1 MENVKESVKNYKYQ
15 FNPNLTKP
23 QNLEEYFL
31 IIGVEPKICLKE
43 YLYNTSINEI
53 NELYSKEDFK
63 PKILSKFPPIKKE
76 YINIDSDII
85 DYCFPNGY
93 KLKQFNSPPKPVV
106 QYFLLDNSFYS
117 IDYPIKFM
125 TCLKIYENLEKY
137 LLLKDAIKDNLGND
151 CIDNSSKINSGRKS
165 RNSILKDLENPNK
178 NIHKERFKSEI
189 IINTNYK
196 KYYFPKI
203 LCLVSTKPFFK
214 EQGEILEQI
223 YRYFNEEQAK
233 AKEIPLEKKVL
244 TILFN
249 IPLPPKGVLQ
259 INYNL
264 KSDYPKILLKE
275 ERMNKLQNLDN
286 ELFLIFSKFSINAI
300 IIILKY
306 LILGAKIII
315 FGTNINDITFFIYG
329 LISLLFPF
337 HYPFQISLFVPNGN
351 YYVLESL
358 APYILGIN
366 SKFKKTIK
374 ENEQI
379 DIKDI
384 NLFIID
390 LDEKSLK
397 TSREIK
403 LPNIPVGLITDLQ
416 KKLKNLL
423 GINKNEVIDK
433 KKKSKF
439 QRYKII
445 FF

>member
-1 MENVKESVKNYKYQ
+1 MENGKESVKNSKYQ

-63 PKILSKFPPIKKE
+63 PKILSKFPPIKKK
-76 YINIDSDII
+76 YINIDSTII

-93 KLKQFNSPPKPVV
+93 KLKQFYTSPKPVV

-151 CIDNSSKINSGRKS
+151 CIDNLSKINSAGKI

-178 NIHKERFKSEI
+178 NILKERFKSEI

-233 AKEIPLEKKVL
+233 AK
-244 TILFN
+244 
-249 IPLPPKGVLQ
+249 
-259 INYNL
+259 
-264 KSDYPKILLKE
+264 
-275 ERMNKLQNLDN
+275 
-286 ELFLIFSKFSINAI
+286 
-300 IIILKY
+300 KY
-306 LILGAKIII
+306 
-315 FGTNINDITFFIYG
+315 
-329 LISLLFPF
+329 
-337 HYPFQISLFVPNGN
+337 H
-351 YYVLESL
+351 
-358 APYILGIN
+358 
-366 SKFKKTIK
+366 
-374 ENEQI
+374 
-379 DIKDI
+379 
-384 NLFIID
+384 
-390 LDEKSLK
+390 
-397 TSREIK
+397 
-403 LPNIPVGLITDLQ
+403 
-416 KKLKNLL
+416 
-423 GINKNEVIDK
+423 
-433 KKKSKF
+433 
-439 QRYKII
+439 
-445 FF
+445 